1 MNERDRV
8 LQVMQSEGM
17 NAKQFCQEVGISQG
31 TLSNI
36 MGGRNKP
43 SLDVMQAILR
53 RFRAVNCDW
62 LIMGVGTM
70 YVADAREKGTL
81 SLFDNENEVFL
92 KELPTRLEAGTPN
105 IAGAIGLG
113 AAVDYL
119 TGLDLNLI
127 HEYELKLKKYLIFFI
142 LIIPPLYTFIITKP
156 YNKAETQKE
165 SRLYFVFKVD
175 ITTTHPP
182 LPSRSPCLWRRQ
194 PYRQPRR
201 P

>member
-53 RFRAVNCDW
+53 RFRSVNCDW

-70 YVADAREKGTL
+70 YLTGARVDPSLTLFDMAEDGVGADAVVVKGQSLASKQLSVEVGLPVDNAMTSSSRLRTVEKL
-81 SLFDNENEVFL
+81 
-92 KELPTRLEAGTPN
+92 
-105 IAGAIGLG
+105 
-113 AAVDYL
+113 
-119 TGLDLNLI
+119 
-127 HEYELKLKKYLIFFI
+127 LIF
-142 LIIPPLYTFIITKP
+142 YSDGTF
-156 YNKAETQKE
+156 EE
-165 SRLYFVFKVD
+165 R
-175 ITTTHPP
+175 
-182 LPSRSPCLWRRQ
+182 
-194 PYRQPRR
+194 
-201 P
+201 

>member
-70 YVADAREKGTL
+70 YMADAREKGTL
-81 SLFDNENEVFL
+81 NLFDNVNDVVEPV
-92 KELPTRLEAGTPN
+92 KESASNQKTCNPVMANPCPESIAMPTLLRT
-105 IAGAIGLG
+105 
-113 AAVDYL
+113 VS
-119 TGLDLNLI
+119 
-127 HEYELKLKKYLIFFI
+127 KMLIF
-142 LIIPPLYTFIITKP
+142 YSDGTF
-156 YNKAETQKE
+156 EE
-165 SRLYFVFKVD
+165 R
-175 ITTTHPP
+175 
-182 LPSRSPCLWRRQ
+182 
-194 PYRQPRR
+194 
-201 P
+201 

>member
-53 RFRAVNCDW
+53 RFRAVSCDW

-70 YVADAREKGTL
+70 YVSGAREDGML
-81 SLFDNENEVFL
+81 SLFDNEPVQSAPEVSVVNTPIEDKKSAIVASVQRTVSKIMVFYSD
-92 KELPTRLEAGTPN
+92 GTF
-105 IAGAIGLG
+105 
-113 AAVDYL
+113 
-119 TGLDLNLI
+119 
-127 HEYELKLKKYLIFFI
+127 EE
-142 LIIPPLYTFIITKP
+142 
-156 YNKAETQKE
+156 
-165 SRLYFVFKVD
+165 R
-175 ITTTHPP
+175 
-182 LPSRSPCLWRRQ
+182 
-194 PYRQPRR
+194 
-201 P
+201 

>member
-17 NAKQFCQEVGISQG
+17 NAKQFCQEVGISHG

-81 SLFDNENEVFL
+81 SLFDNENEVEESV
-92 KELPTRLEAGTPN
+92 KENAITQKTGNPIMANPSSPEPVLVPTAPLRT
-105 IAGAIGLG
+105 
-113 AAVDYL
+113 VS
-119 TGLDLNLI
+119 
-127 HEYELKLKKYLIFFI
+127 KMLIF
-142 LIIPPLYTFIITKP
+142 YSDGTF
-156 YNKAETQKE
+156 EE
-165 SRLYFVFKVD
+165 R
-175 ITTTHPP
+175 
-182 LPSRSPCLWRRQ
+182 
-194 PYRQPRR
+194 
-201 P
+201 

>member
-53 RFRAVNCDW
+53 RFRAVSCDW

-70 YVADAREKGTL
+70 Y
-81 SLFDNENEVFL
+81 
-92 KELPTRLEAGTPN
+92 
-105 IAGAIGLG
+105 IAGVREEGVLPLFGDDRREAVTPV
-113 AAVDYL
+113 AA
-119 TGLDLNLI
+119 GQI
-127 HEYELKLKKYLIFFI
+127 
-142 LIIPPLYTFIITKP
+142 
-156 YNKAETQKE
+156 
-165 SRLYFVFKVD
+165 
-175 ITTTHPP
+175 
-182 LPSRSPCLWRRQ
+182 Q
-194 PYRQPRR
+194 PIEE
-201 P
+201 